1 MANHL
6 QPGGLMILEP
16 WITPAN
22 FRKGLIGW
30 NFVDKPNL
38 KIARINISKVR
49 GSISAFE
56 YHYLIGTTGKVEYVV
71 DKVSS
76 GLWTHEEHLEAFRD
90 SGLKVS
96 FDPEG
101 LMGRGLYLGIKP

>member
-1 MANHL
+1 MASHL

-16 WITPAN
+16 WITPEN
-22 FRKGLIGW
+22 FQKGLIGW

-49 GSISAFE
+49 GPISAFE
-56 YHYLIGTTGKVEYVV
+56 YHYLIGTPGRVQYVV
-71 DKVSS
+71 DKGSL
-76 GLWTHEEHLEAFRD
+76 GLWTHEGYLDAFRD
-90 SGLKVS
+90 AGLKES
-96 FDPEG
+96 FDREG